1 MRQSLIRFA
10 LVVVVAA
17 SNASLSRAQTYEVDA
32 MHTSVNFR
40 VSHLG
45 LSWTFGRFNDVS
57 GGFTID
63 PADAG
68 KCALQLTVK
77 TESIDTGN
85 AKRDD
90 HLRSPDF
97 FNVKQFPLLT
107 FKSTA
112 VEAVKDGYL
121 VTGDLTLHGVT
132 KAVKFVVVGGRKAE
146 FPKGVR
152 RTGYSTDLVLKRSD
166 FEMDKMKEA
175 IGDDVHISISF
186 EGVEK
191 AG

>member
-1 MRQSLIRFA
+1 MRQSVVRFA
-10 LVVVVAA
+10 VALLLA
-17 SNASLSRAQTYEVDA
+17 GSFPSLSRAQIYELDA

-57 GGFTID
+57 GAFRID

-68 KCALQLTVK
+68 KCAFQVAIK

-85 AKRDD
+85 TKRDD

-97 FNVKQFPLLT
+97 FNVKQFPLLS

-112 VEAVKDGYL
+112 VEAVKEGYA
-121 VTGDLTLHGVT
+121 VTGDLTMHGAT
-132 KAVKFVVVGGRKAE
+132 KAVKFVLVGGRKAE
-146 FPKGVR
+146 FPKGIR
-152 RTGYSTDLVLKRSD
+152 RTGYTTELVLKRSE

-175 IGDDVHISISF
+175 IGDDVHITISF
-186 EGVEK
+186 EGIEK
-191 AG
+191 AH